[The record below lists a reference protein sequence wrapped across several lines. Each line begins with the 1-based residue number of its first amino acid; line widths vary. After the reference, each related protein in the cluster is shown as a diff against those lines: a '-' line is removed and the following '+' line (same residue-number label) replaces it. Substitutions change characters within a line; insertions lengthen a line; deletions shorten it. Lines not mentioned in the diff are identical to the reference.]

1 MPLSV
6 VAIAP
11 ALIALGYVAV
21 NGVSVPYWDEWD
33 ESVRQLLM
41 FKRGALRISGLFGQ
55 HNEHRIPVPRMVMLL
70 LDSWTGFDT
79 RAEMLVSWLA
89 LAGIFALVSREL
101 VRNSADRLRA
111 AAAIAPVGWVIFSL
125 RQSENLLWGFQIAVT
140 ISVLGVVGAICLLD
154 SRQVTSSRVASA
166 AACAFVASFSFFSGL
181 LVWPVGA
188 IQLLCARGGR
198 RRLHVFLWCA
208 FALIAFV
215 LYFADYHK
223 PAHHPSL
230 TAFLL
235 KPETA
240 IAYAALSV
248 GQSMATDVN
257 GALGF
262 GVFLL
267 AGQLAALAHLLC
279 GPRHR
284 AISPIGSSLMLFALA
299 TTGSLVVGRSPMG
312 VEQALASR
320 YATITGLGIVGLYLF
335 CLECARAR
343 RPGSVAAVGA
353 VIALIGVGTVA
364 TLRAGFREGAAFAAV
379 RREMAYILRTHE
391 LQNDATLGKLYPVPA
406 NIRANVEEL
415 QARRWSVFASQ
426 YEPPSRL
433 ARLPTTTAYAI
444 DRVNERAL
452 SADRIVEVEASST
465 VRIAGWAVDT
475 KAGRPAAEV
484 WVNVDDRE
492 LPALYGGDRPDVAR
506 ALKQPASRHS
516 GFEAIFSAAALGVG
530 RHFVSLRFISHDR
543 SGYYSS
549 GAPFV
554 LVVR

>member
-1 MPLSV
+1 
-6 VAIAP
+6 
-11 ALIALGYVAV
+11 
-21 NGVSVPYWDEWD
+21 
-33 ESVRQLLM
+33 
-41 FKRGALRISGLFGQ
+41 
-55 HNEHRIPVPRMVMLL
+55 
-70 LDSWTGFDT
+70 
-79 RAEMLVSWLA
+79 
-89 LAGIFALVSREL
+89 
-101 VRNSADRLRA
+101 
-111 AAAIAPVGWVIFSL
+111 
-125 RQSENLLWGFQIAVT
+125 
-140 ISVLGVVGAICLLD
+140 
-154 SRQVTSSRVASA
+154 
-166 AACAFVASFSFFSGL
+166 
-181 LVWPVGA
+181 
-188 IQLLCARGGR
+188 
-198 RRLHVFLWCA
+198 
-208 FALIAFV
+208 
-215 LYFADYHK
+215 
-223 PAHHPSL
+223 
-230 TAFLL
+230 
-235 KPETA
+235 
-240 IAYAALSV
+240 
-248 GQSMATDVN
+248 
-257 GALGF
+257 
-262 GVFLL
+262 
-267 AGQLAALAHLLC
+267 
-279 GPRHR
+279 
-284 AISPIGSSLMLFALA
+284 MLFALA

-364 TLRAGFREGAAFAAV
+364 TLRAGFREGAAFAAA

-391 LQNDATLGKLYPVPA
+391 WQNDATLGKLYPVPA
-406 NIRANVEEL
+406 NIRAVIQEL
-415 QARRWSVFASQ
+415 EARRWSVFASQ
-426 YEPPSRL
+426 HEPPSRL

-452 SADRIVEVEASST
+452 SADRIVGVEASST